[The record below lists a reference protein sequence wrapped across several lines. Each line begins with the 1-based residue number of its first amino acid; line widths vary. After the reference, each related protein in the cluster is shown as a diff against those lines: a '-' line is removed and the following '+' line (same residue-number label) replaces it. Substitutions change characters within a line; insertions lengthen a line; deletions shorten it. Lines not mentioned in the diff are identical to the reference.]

1 MLCYVRVVHI
11 LRLKASFLILI
22 MSKIKFLMS
31 PSNLL
36 RMCQL
41 HKAMTGGVNGILI
54 GAGQAELPWSTK
66 RHVPQTPRSDYTRPG
81 ALVTDGHGTVQ
92 WAGLERKK
100 QNLVHSSLDAHAVSP
115 RRNVL
120 PPPPHSTSQSTSP
133 LLIHI
138 I

>member
-1 MLCYVRVVHI
+1 MLCYVRVVQYI
-11 LRLKASFLILI
+11 EPQGLISHTNHEYNTI
-22 MSKIKFLMS
+22 SYVSIEFTENVS
-31 PSNLL
+31 TV
-36 RMCQL
+36 

-66 RHVPQTPRSDYTRPG
+66 RHVPQTARSDYTRPG

-120 PPPPHSTSQSTSP
+120 PLPAALHFAVN
-133 LLIHI
+133 
-138 I
+138 